1 MSNCII
7 MQDTQIGKDTNL
19 NYVIIDKDVV
29 IKDERSLMGFE
40 SYPIYIAKKS
50 IV

>member
-1 MSNCII
+1 
-7 MQDTQIGKDTNL
+7 MQETKSGKNANL
-19 NYVIIDKDVV
+19 NYVIIDKDVT